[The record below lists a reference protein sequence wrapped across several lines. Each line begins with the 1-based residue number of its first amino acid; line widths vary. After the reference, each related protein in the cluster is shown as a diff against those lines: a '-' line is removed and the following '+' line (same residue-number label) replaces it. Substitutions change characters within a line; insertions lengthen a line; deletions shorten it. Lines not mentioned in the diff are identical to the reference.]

1 MGSVVENG
9 HKYIMDINTR
19 HQEQQLCTKIKLLKI
34 LGKIFKRDFPKKT
47 IRRTLTKMFI
57 QNHVDNL
64 TPLREASE
72 VDYGDG
78 VDNGDI
84 FQI

>member
-1 MGSVVENG
+1 
-9 HKYIMDINTR
+9 
-19 HQEQQLCTKIKLLKI
+19 
-34 LGKIFKRDFPKKT
+34 
-47 IRRTLTKMFI
+47 MFI

-84 FQI
+84 FQIQLQIHIHIHIY